1 MRRRLLHGLLIALT
15 GLGLLAAGLTW
26 YLNAVFLPGPAR
38 RWIAT
43 QLAEQTGRRIQLGA
57 LHFRVWEG
65 IAVDH
70 VVIFEDRRYGDQP
83 CLAVERVTLHGP
95 LPTLQLMHPRL
106 RLVRDAAGV
115 WNLESLR
122 LFHQAAAGAGQHPQ
136 PLPLLVARLVISDG
150 ELLVE
155 DQSRKPGLDAT
166 LTRINLRA
174 ALNLPHAVALRGT
187 AQWQTVPVT
196 ALLLQGQW
204 NLAASSGEGSVT
216 ARQFPLDTVRPYLP
230 AATAAALREL
240 AGAATVTVKG
250 AMDAHQL
257 QVTVTATAEDTRV
270 QWSPV
275 AGGTPWTI
283 TGDYVVTG
291 QGTAH
296 PHDGWVW
303 GPPAATVQLRHLAV
317 PPPAPLPA
325 VDHLD
330 GTLQI
335 TPTAVQLD
343 AATATVSGLPVRAHG
358 TLTTAQP
365 DRWPQAALAG
375 EADADGPLAALWQA
389 AAPYR
394 TGWLADTQLTG
405 AGQLH
410 VAAAGTLQAPKVAAT
425 LSIHD
430 ARLAAPSVGTIDA
443 LNGRVRLEPNLLTAV
458 GVRGTW
464 RQQPVQVDGTLVN
477 FAAPE
482 ISGTLTV
489 GEVTA
494 DAALA
499 VAGGQVTITEL
510 KTRYRK
516 SQATTTGTVTLGA
529 ATTGALHTEFSLDAA
544 DGLALLPA
552 SWATL
557 RAWQPAGRLKGE
569 ASVNGPLQD
578 PARWETTL
586 SAHAGEFTVRGIR
599 LENVLLEYR
608 QRDGAATLQPLT
620 ALVYGGTVSTTG
632 TLRLDDP
639 HQPFTAKVS
648 VANLE
653 LGRLAKE
660 LAWNDQQVSGLVSG
674 ECQVSG
680 AAGHPSGGWV
690 VLPGS
695 LNGQGRFQVTNGRLF
710 EMPLL
715 KGLADILGASALRR
729 VVFKEAAGTYEL
741 HGDRVTTQ
749 DLTVYGDLATLTATG
764 AVTFAGALDAR
775 VVASIDP
782 TAFERSP
789 QFAQTLGRF
798 LHQAGYLIGEIKLG
812 GTLAKPTYEVVP
824 LSLNRVLKEQVFKK
838 LGDMLG
844 GIWQ

>member
-1 MRRRLLHGLLIALT
+1 MVRRSLRWLGITLIV
-15 GLGLLAAGLTW
+15 LGFLAAGLTW
-26 YLNAVFLPGPAR
+26 YLNTVFLPGPAR

-57 LHFRVWEG
+57 LHFRLWEG
-65 IAVDH
+65 VAIDD
-70 VVIFEDRRYGDQP
+70 VVIFEDRRDGDQP
-83 CLAVERVTLHGP
+83 CLALDRITLHGP
-95 LPTLQLMHPRL
+95 LPTLQLIHPRV
-106 RLVRDAAGV
+106 RVVRDAAGI

-122 LFHQAAAGAGQHPQ
+122 VWHRAAEPGAGRRG
-136 PLPLLVARLVISDG
+136 LPLLMARLVITDG

-155 DQSRKPGLDAT
+155 DQGRKPGLDAT

-174 ALNLPHAVALRGT
+174 TVNLPHAIALRGT
-187 AQWQTVPVT
+187 AQWQTMPVT
-196 ALLLQGQW
+196 ALLLQGTW
-204 NLAASSGEGSVT
+204 NLGTGAGEGSVT

-230 AATAAALREL
+230 AATAAALREVV
-240 AGAATVTVKG
+240 GSATVTVKG
-250 AMDAHQL
+250 AVHARQL
-257 QVTVTATAEDTRV
+257 QVAVTATADNARV
-270 QWSPV
+270 QWLPS
-275 AGGTPWTI
+275 AGGAPWQI
-283 TGDYVVTG
+283 AGEYVVTG
-291 QGTAH
+291 QAVAHLREGWTWDPPTA
-296 PHDGWVW
+296 
-303 GPPAATVQLRHLAV
+303 AVQLHHLLLTS
-317 PPPAPLPA
+317 PAPYPA
-325 VDHLD
+325 VEHLE
-330 GTLQI
+330 GTLHL
-335 TPTAVQLD
+335 TPTAITVEG
-343 AATATVSGLPVRAHG
+343 ATATVNGLPIRAHG
-358 TLTTAQP
+358 TVTAERP
-365 DRWPQAALAG
+365 DRWPHAALAL
-375 EADADGPLAALWQA
+375 EVTAEGPLATLWQA

-394 TGWLADTQLTG
+394 TGWLAEIQLTG
-405 AGQLH
+405 SGQLQAQATGTLTAPH
-410 VAAAGTLQAPKVAAT
+410 LAAALTIQ
-425 LSIHD
+425 D
-430 ARLAAPSVGTIDA
+430 ARLTAPALGTIDA
-443 LNGRVRLEPNLLTAV
+443 LTGRVRLEPTLLTAV

-464 RQQPVQVDGTLVN
+464 RQQLVQMDGTLVN

-499 VAGGQVTITEL
+499 VAGSQVTITEL
-510 KTRYRK
+510 TTRYRK
-516 SQATTTGTVTLGA
+516 SQATTTGTLDAGA
-529 ATTGALHTEFSLDAA
+529 MTGALHTEFSLDAA
-544 DGLALLPA
+544 DGLALAPA
-552 SWATL
+552 SWTAL

-569 ASVNGPLQD
+569 CSLEGPLHD
-578 PARWETTL
+578 VARWQVTL
-586 SAHAGEFTVRGIR
+586 SARAGEFTVQGIR

-632 TLRLDDP
+632 TLRLDDA
-639 HQPFTAKVS
+639 HRPFTAKVS
-648 VANLE
+648 LANLE

-680 AAGHPSGGWV
+680 AADA
-690 VLPGS
+690 LPGS
-695 LNGQGRFQVTNGRLF
+695 LNGQGRLQVTNGRLF

-764 AVTFAGALDAR
+764 AVTLAGALDAR

-789 QFAQTLGRF
+789 QFAQTIGRF

-812 GTLAKPTYEVVP
+812 GTLAQPTYEVVP

-844 GIWQ
+844 GLLQ